1 MLGEPPEGDGVA
13 PHVGVSTLTLW
24 VEVTRL
30 LSLRGRTGAD
40 RGRSAPLGELGL
52 LLARS
57 LSASQLSHGKEVGL
71 AAPSESL
78 TRWPWVKHVPSIS
91 LSFLL

>member
-30 LSLRGRTGAD
+30 LSLGGAHWGGPGALGPSGRAGP
-40 RGRSAPLGELGL
+40 APGTEPV
-52 LLARS
+52 
-57 LSASQLSHGKEVGL
+57 GKP
-71 AAPSESL
+71 A
-78 TRWPWVKHVPSIS
+78 
-91 LSFLL
+91 